1 MENPAASEISIVSS
15 SSLADSLFV
24 ADRQLDALKTAIRTG
39 EQLKKMENK
48 LFLNHI
54 FVKKDTKFRVFTA
67 LQQIVYH
74 IQEPNHLEGH

>member
-1 MENPAASEISIVSS
+1 
-15 SSLADSLFV
+15 
-24 ADRQLDALKTAIRTG
+24 LDALKTAIRTG

-74 IQEPNHLEGH
+74 IQELNHLEGH